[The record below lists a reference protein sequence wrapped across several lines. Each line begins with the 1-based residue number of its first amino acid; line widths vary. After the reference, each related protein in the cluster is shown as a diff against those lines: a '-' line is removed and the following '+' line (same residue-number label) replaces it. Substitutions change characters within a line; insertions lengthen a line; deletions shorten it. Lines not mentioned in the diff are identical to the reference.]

1 MSKLIAQGYSFLDG
15 RGATA
20 LSVFTIH
27 LSIVLQPALCSDI
40 EVKHKRDQ
48 I

>member
-15 RGATA
+15 RGAKA

-27 LSIVLQPALCSDI
+27 LSTDLQPALCSDI